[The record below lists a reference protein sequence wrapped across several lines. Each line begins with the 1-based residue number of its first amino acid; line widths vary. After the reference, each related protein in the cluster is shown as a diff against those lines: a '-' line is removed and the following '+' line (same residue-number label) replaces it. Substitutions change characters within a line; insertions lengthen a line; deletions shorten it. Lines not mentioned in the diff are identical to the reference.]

1 MSTPEHKVAV
11 CGGQIG
17 AASALR
23 WRQARPKALRPRN
36 VGEVGGGMLGATRGP
51 PGGGN
56 ADRCEYKGV
65 AGKAICKTMKTK
77 GEQKPLISIQAAP
90 RTGRHTG
97 SEPTDLGSLEK
108 RVGGEGSA
116 DLMP

>member
-1 MSTPEHKVAV
+1 
-11 CGGQIG
+11 
-17 AASALR
+17 
-23 WRQARPKALRPRN
+23 
-36 VGEVGGGMLGATRGP
+36 MLGATRGP

-108 RVGGEGSA
+108 RVGGEGCA
-116 DLMP
+116 NLMP